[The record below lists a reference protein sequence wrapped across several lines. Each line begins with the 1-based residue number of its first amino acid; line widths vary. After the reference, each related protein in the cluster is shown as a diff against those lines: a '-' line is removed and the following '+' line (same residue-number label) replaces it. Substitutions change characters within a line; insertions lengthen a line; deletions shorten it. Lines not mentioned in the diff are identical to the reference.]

1 MPSENLRPAPWKDF
15 RKYSFPLLWAVLIG
29 FLFLLSEVLAP
40 ILGALLIAYLLAP
53 LVSKISKIKFKIK
66 SRAFSLPR
74 WVTVLL
80 IYSILG
86 LFVWGYGMLA
96 VPRISAEF
104 GKLAKEGEKLFL
116 SLTPEKIEE
125 YSQDIKRWVEDS
137 GLPVQ
142 IVTPD
147 TQPSPNERQPGFVI
161 NLDEIIRK
169 SVADFTQGAKKTF
182 FTFLKVGPAFAVK
195 LFRNVLMMFLILMV
209 TAFFLIDPKK
219 IIDFMRSL
227 FPERLHQGF
236 KEIIDEIDKGLAGV
250 VRGQVLICLV
260 NGILT
265 FIGLLILG
273 VKYPVMLSTLAAV
286 LSLIPI
292 FGSILSSIPIVLIA
306 LSAGVYTGLG
316 TLGWIIGIHL
326 LEANFLNPKIIGESA
341 KIHPVLVIFVLLA
354 GEHFYGLL
362 GALFAVPVASV
373 GIAIFRVFHRRA
385 IAWNKEEVANKQET
399 KALDQPEQGQE
410 SEQIT

>member
-1 MPSENLRPAPWKDF
+1 M
-15 RKYSFPLLWAVLIG
+15 
-29 FLFLLSEVLAP
+29 LSEVLAP

-53 LVSKISKIKFKIK
+53 LVSKISGTKFKIK

-86 LFVWGYGMLA
+86 LIVWGYGMLA
-96 VPRISAEF
+96 VPRISSEF
-104 GKLAKEGEKLFL
+104 GKLAEEGEKLFL

-125 YSQDIKRWVEDS
+125 YTLEIKKWVEDS

-147 TQPSPNERQPGFVI
+147 TQPSESGRRPGFVI
-161 NLDEIIRK
+161 DLDKIIRK
-169 SVADFTQGAKKTF
+169 SVADFAQGAKETF
-182 FTFLKVGPAFAVK
+182 FTFLKVGPAFAIK

-209 TAFFLIDPKK
+209 AAFFLINPSK

-236 KEIIDEIDKGLAGV
+236 KEIMDEIDKGLAGV

-265 FIGLLILG
+265 FIGLLVLG
-273 VKYPVMLSTLAAV
+273 VKFPVMLSTLAAV

-292 FGSILSSIPIVLIA
+292 FGSILSSIPIVFVA
-306 LSAGVYTGLG
+306 LSTGFYTGLG
-316 TLGWIIGIHL
+316 ALGWIIGIHL
-326 LEANFLNPKIIGESA
+326 IEANLLNPKIMGESA
-341 KIHPVLVIFVLLA
+341 KIHPALVIFVLLA

-373 GIAIFRVFHRRA
+373 GIAMFRVFHRRA
-385 IAWNKEEVANKQET
+385 IAWNKEDVDGKPAQKVDTQ
-399 KALDQPEQGQE
+399 
-410 SEQIT
+410 